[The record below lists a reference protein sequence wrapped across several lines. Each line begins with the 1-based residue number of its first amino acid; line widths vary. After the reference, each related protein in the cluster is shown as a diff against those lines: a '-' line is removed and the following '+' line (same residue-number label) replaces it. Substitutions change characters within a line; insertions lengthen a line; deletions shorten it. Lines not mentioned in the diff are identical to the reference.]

1 MTQAGAFGGLLNTGD
16 LNVSS
21 LSRPSSANSINSNSS
36 SNHSGYVPELPLPS
50 MGGDLTSRL
59 SSDEG
64 EVDGAEESEKL
75 DCHFSGRH
83 PRPLGVCVSR
93 WHALLLLLSD

>member
-1 MTQAGAFGGLLNTGD
+1 MTPAGRFAEPLNTDD
-16 LNVSS
+16 LNIYSP
-21 LSRPSSANSINSNSS
+21 SRPSSANSINSNSS

-64 EVDGAEESEKL
+64 EADGAEESEKL
-75 DCHFSGRH
+75 DCHFSGHH
-83 PRPLGVCVSR
+83 PRPLGVCVCL
-93 WHALLLLLSD
+93 WHALPLFLCN